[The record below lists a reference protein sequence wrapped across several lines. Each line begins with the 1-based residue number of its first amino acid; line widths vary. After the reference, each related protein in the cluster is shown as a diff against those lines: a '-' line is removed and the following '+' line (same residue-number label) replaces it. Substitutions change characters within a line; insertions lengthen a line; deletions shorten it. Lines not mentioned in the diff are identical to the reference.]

1 MLPNSHPIRK
11 AKCVYLKD
19 GCLDC
24 HYFRPS
30 LRKKHGE
37 YPFLFT
43 EKDSYNQEKSYF
55 FKS

>member
-55 FKS
+55 SKS